1 MTVGERTTRIRGRK
15 HDQFAAELLYFSDC
29 ILRDRQP
36 EPSGL
41 EGLQDVAIVQA
52 LVESADTGRVVRI
65 PERSSDATPRQDQ
78 RIVRPPVGKV
88 KLVKARSAHK
98 N

>member
-1 MTVGERTTRIRGRK
+1 MRGKK

-29 ILRDRQP
+29 ILRNRQP

-65 PERSSDATPRQDQ
+65 PERPSDPRPEPDQ

-98 N
+98 E

>member
-1 MTVGERTTRIRGRK
+1 MVGKK

-29 ILRDRQP
+29 ILRNRQP

-65 PERSSDATPRQDQ
+65 PDRPSDSRPQPDQ
-78 RIVRPPVGKV
+78 RIVRPPVGEI
-88 KLVKARSAHK
+88 KLVKSRSARRE
-98 N
+98 